1 MFDLSKTALKD
12 NPSALAELTSAEG
25 TITTQEQSLSA
36 TTGKLTDSIKSR
48 DKAKNENILFRNKFG
63 VDNSQEINDEFLETI
78 GAKKTA
84 DIKKIEEKYKAELEK
99 SATALTDQKTSFDT
113 RLKASAMKAALAE
126 VAASAGLA
134 TNPHLVEAFQHE
146 LGKGASLGDDGTITY
161 QDDNGVPQFYEGKP
175 LTVATRIEQMKQ
187 VETNDVFFGSTTSQG
202 TGNTGGGGGNAP
214 AGVSR
219 KSLLADNAAMSDYF
233 KDHSSKD
240 FEALPSE

>member
-1 MFDLSKTALKD
+1 M
-12 NPSALAELTSAEG
+12 
-25 TITTQEQSLSA
+25 
-36 TTGKLTDSIKSR
+36 
-48 DKAKNENILFRNKFG
+48 AKNFASAFEARWSKHIEICEFHRNKEG
-63 VDNSQEINDEFLETI
+63 
-78 GAKKTA
+78 GAKDQQDGVIYFFHGPYIIIIFSNKTTA

-113 RLKASAMKAALAE
+113 RLKASALKAALAE